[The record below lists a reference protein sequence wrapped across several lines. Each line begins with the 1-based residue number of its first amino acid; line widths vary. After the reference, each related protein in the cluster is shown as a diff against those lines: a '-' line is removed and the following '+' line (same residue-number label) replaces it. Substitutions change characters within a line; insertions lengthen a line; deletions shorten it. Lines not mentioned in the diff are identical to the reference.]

1 LLPLV
6 AELLL
11 RARFWTMA
19 IELLELVELLELL

>member
-11 RARFWTMA
+11 RARFPTMA